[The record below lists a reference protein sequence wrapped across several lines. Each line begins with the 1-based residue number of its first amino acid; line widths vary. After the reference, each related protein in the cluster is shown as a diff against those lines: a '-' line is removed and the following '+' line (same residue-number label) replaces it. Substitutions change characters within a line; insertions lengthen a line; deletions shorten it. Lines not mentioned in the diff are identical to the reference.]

1 MNVPTSILNLLNYSE
16 NSYEIESVD
25 PDMLIARLR
34 GHANQ
39 KVQFVLMT
47 PLQASE
53 ERLQLIHSANVLVDI
68 DEVIAQFGHPLKAVS
83 SKIFGNR
90 LQRMGLETLPA
101 LPQLTGDKAL
111 VDKGI
116 LEAEEVYLH
125 SGNSGQVIK
134 MPAKSFMELLEPA
147 EVIAFGVALDKTTPD
162 LASTEHDI
170 MNVHHSIQK
179 YTSLQIKRRL
189 VETLEIPP
197 LSCTAQSIINLAAN
211 PDAEAEALVKIV
223 ELDPS
228 LSAQIVGWASSPYYS
243 APGKINSI
251 HDAIVRVL
259 GFNLVLNLALGLAV
273 GKSLKVP
280 NNSADS
286 VISFWRQSVYTAL
299 TMEKLNAAIPAN
311 HRGEPGLAYLTG
323 LLNNFG
329 YLILAHVFPSHF
341 AIIERYTEA
350 NRHLNPTFI
359 EQFLLGLE
367 RHQIC
372 SLLMK
377 NWNLPEPVWTALRF
391 QQAED
396 YCHDYSLYA
405 NLCFLAKRLLAANG
419 IGDSPVE
426 FIPAHIYERLH
437 LEPAEAENI
446 IGMIME
452 SSDEIDTMSDLFFA
466 K

>member
-1 MNVPTSILNLLNYSE
+1 MSASTTILDLLNNSE
-16 NSYEIESVD
+16 ISYEIEPVD

-34 GHANQ
+34 GHTNQ

-47 PLQASE
+47 LLEAPE
-53 ERLQLIHSANVLVDI
+53 DRLQLVHSTNVLVDI
-68 DEVIAQFGHPLKAVS
+68 DEVIAQVGQPVKAVS
-83 SKIFGNR
+83 SKIFGRR
-90 LQRMGLETLPA
+90 LQKMRLETLPA
-101 LPQLTGDKAL
+101 LPRLTGDKTL
-111 VDKGI
+111 VDQGI
-116 LEAEEVYLH
+116 LEAEEIYIH
-125 SGNSGQVIK
+125 SGKHDQVIK
-134 MPAKSFMELLEPA
+134 MPGKSFMGLLEPA
-147 EVIAFGVALDKTTPD
+147 TKMAFGVTLDNITPQ
-162 LASTEHDI
+162 LSSTEHDVE
-170 MNVHHSIQK
+170 NVHHSIQK

-189 VETLEIPP
+189 AETLEIPP
-197 LSCTAQSIINLAAN
+197 LSTSAQNIISLAADPKAN
-211 PDAEAEALVKIV
+211 AEALVKIV

-273 GKSLKVP
+273 GKTLKIP

-286 VISFWRQSVYTAL
+286 ITSFWRQSLYTAL
-299 TMEKLNAAIPAN
+299 TMEKLNAAVPAK

-329 YLILAHVFPSHF
+329 YLILSHVFPSHF

-350 NRHLNPTFI
+350 NRHLNPIFI

-377 NWNLPEPVWTALRF
+377 NWHLPEPVWTALRF

-396 YCHDYSLYA
+396 YCQDYYFYA
-405 NLCFLAKRLLAANG
+405 NLCLLAKRLLTANG

-426 FIPAHIYERLH
+426 FIPAHLYERLN
-437 LEPAEAENI
+437 LEPSEAENI
-446 IGMIME
+446 IGTIME
-452 SSDEIDTMSDLFFA
+452 SSDEIDTMIGIFST